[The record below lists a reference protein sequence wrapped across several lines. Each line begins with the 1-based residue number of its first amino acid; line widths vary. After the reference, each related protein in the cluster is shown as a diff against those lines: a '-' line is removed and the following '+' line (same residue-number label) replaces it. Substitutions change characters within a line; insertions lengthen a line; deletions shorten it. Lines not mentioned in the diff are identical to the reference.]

1 MELKKMKT
9 DVREERRREN
19 MAADLEKQKAL
30 TEYVAMMTDVDL
42 PTETQEDDEN
52 YEA

>member
-1 MELKKMKT
+1 MKYEKMKT
-9 DVREERRREN
+9 SIPEERQQEN

-30 TEYVAMMTDVDL
+30 TEYVAMMADVELLKYEQDRG
-42 PTETQEDDEN
+42 ES